1 MLWQIIFLV
10 TGILSLIYYSA
21 VCIALKKW
29 DSTFSRFWLATGI
42 VGIAGSALIRLY
54 GMPCI
59 VEAMIGISVC
69 FLLIAEIKIIKGMHR
84 TPLGK
89 RKEHFEEDTKTGF
102 ATRWIIVL
110 GAQVRGRKITDS
122 LKRRLDCASEYLKE
136 HPDVH
141 VIVSGGQGKDEE
153 VTEAY
158 AMARYLECEGLD
170 RRRIVQEDVSV
181 NTLENLKFS
190 RNLIADVD
198 TPVGIV
204 SNNFHVYRGCVYA
217 KRAGF
222 KEPFPIPASCHPLL
236 FPNYFV
242 RECFAV
248 WKLWLKKILTKQ
260 NAVL

>member
-1 MLWQIIFLV
+1 MRQLRDVVIA
-10 TGILSLIYYSA
+10 TGKMGLY
-21 VCIALKKW
+21 
-29 DSTFSRFWLATGI
+29 FSRFWLAIGI

-84 TPLGK
+84 KPLGK
-89 RKEHFEEDTKTGF
+89 RKEHFEEDTKTGS

-158 AMARYLECEGLD
+158 AWHVIWSVKGLTAGVLC
-170 RRRIVQEDVSV
+170 RRMCR
-181 NTLENLKFS
+181 
-190 RNLIADVD
+190 
-198 TPVGIV
+198 
-204 SNNFHVYRGCVYA
+204 
-217 KRAGF
+217 
-222 KEPFPIPASCHPLL
+222 
-236 FPNYFV
+236 
-242 RECFAV
+242 
-248 WKLWLKKILTKQ
+248 
-260 NAVL
+260 

>member
-21 VCIALKKW
+21 ICIALKKW

-84 TPLGK
+84 NPLGK
-89 RKEHFEEDTKTGF
+89 RKEHFEEDTKTGS

-122 LKRRLDCASEYLKE
+122 LKRRLGVRVSERASGCTCDRLRRT
-136 HPDVH
+136 
-141 VIVSGGQGKDEE
+141 GK
-153 VTEAY
+153 
-158 AMARYLECEGLD
+158 R
-170 RRRIVQEDVSV
+170 
-181 NTLENLKFS
+181 
-190 RNLIADVD
+190 
-198 TPVGIV
+198 
-204 SNNFHVYRGCVYA
+204 
-217 KRAGF
+217 
-222 KEPFPIPASCHPLL
+222 
-236 FPNYFV
+236 
-242 RECFAV
+242 
-248 WKLWLKKILTKQ
+248 
-260 NAVL
+260 

>member
-1 MLWQIIFLV
+1 MDHC
-10 TGILSLIYYSA
+10 T
-21 VCIALKKW
+21 
-29 DSTFSRFWLATGI
+29 
-42 VGIAGSALIRLY
+42 GSA
-54 GMPCI
+54 
-59 VEAMIGISVC
+59 
-69 FLLIAEIKIIKGMHR
+69 
-84 TPLGK
+84 GK
-89 RKEHFEEDTKTGF
+89 RPEDYRFTETKTGL
-102 ATRWIIVL
+102 R
-110 GAQVRGRKITDS
+110 VRVSERASGSTCD
-122 LKRRLDCASEYLKE
+122 RLR
-136 HPDVH
+136 
-141 VIVSGGQGKDEE
+141 GQGKDEE

-158 AMARYLECEGLD
+158 AMARYLECEGID

-248 WKLWLKKILTKQ
+248 WKLWLKKY
-260 NAVL
+260 

>member
-1 MLWQIIFLV
+1 M
-10 TGILSLIYYSA
+10 
-21 VCIALKKW
+21 
-29 DSTFSRFWLATGI
+29 
-42 VGIAGSALIRLY
+42 
-54 GMPCI
+54 
-59 VEAMIGISVC
+59 
-69 FLLIAEIKIIKGMHR
+69 
-84 TPLGK
+84 
-89 RKEHFEEDTKTGF
+89 
-102 ATRWIIVL
+102 
-110 GAQVRGRKITDS
+110 
-122 LKRRLDCASEYLKE
+122 
-136 HPDVH
+136 H

-158 AMARYLECEGLD
+158 AMARYLECERLE

-248 WKLWLKKILTKQ
+248 WKLWLKKY
-260 NAVL
+260 

>member
-21 VCIALKKW
+21 ICIALKKW

-84 TPLGK
+84 NPLGK
-89 RKEHFEEDTKTGF
+89 RKEHFEEDTKTGS

-110 GAQVRGRKITDS
+110 GAQVRGRKIT
-122 LKRRLDCASEYLKE
+122 
-136 HPDVH
+136 
-141 VIVSGGQGKDEE
+141 G
-153 VTEAY
+153 
-158 AMARYLECEGLD
+158 
-170 RRRIVQEDVSV
+170 
-181 NTLENLKFS
+181 
-190 RNLIADVD
+190 NLIADVD

-248 WKLWLKKILTKQ
+248 WKLWLKKY
-260 NAVL
+260 

>member
-1 MLWQIIFLV
+1 MF
-10 TGILSLIYYSA
+10 
-21 VCIALKKW
+21 
-29 DSTFSRFWLATGI
+29 
-42 VGIAGSALIRLY
+42 
-54 GMPCI
+54 
-59 VEAMIGISVC
+59 
-69 FLLIAEIKIIKGMHR
+69 LIAEIKIIKGMHR
-84 TPLGK
+84 NPLGK
-89 RKEHFEEDTKTGF
+89 RKEHFEEDTKTGS

-136 HPDVH
+136 G
-141 VIVSGGQGKDEE
+141 I
-153 VTEAY
+153 
-158 AMARYLECEGLD
+158 D

-248 WKLWLKKILTKQ
+248 WKLWLKKY
-260 NAVL
+260 

>member
-21 VCIALKKW
+21 ICIALKKW

-69 FLLIAEIKIIKGMHR
+69 VLLIAEIKIIKGMHR
-84 TPLGK
+84 KPLGK
-89 RKEHFEEDTKTGF
+89 RKEHFEEDTKTGS

-136 HPDVH
+136 HPDVC
-141 VIVSGGQGKDEE
+141 EE
-153 VTEAY
+153 VEKQVRIHYNLLPGETAEAAPSDEKNADKKTSRTAAVKTEKT
-158 AMARYLECEGLD
+158 
-170 RRRIVQEDVSV
+170 EDMES
-181 NTLENLKFS
+181 L
-190 RNLIADVD
+190 
-198 TPVGIV
+198 PV
-204 SNNFHVYRGCVYA
+204 
-217 KRAGF
+217 
-222 KEPFPIPASCHPLL
+222 E
-236 FPNYFV
+236 
-242 RECFAV
+242 EE
-248 WKLWLKKILTKQ
+248 
-260 NAVL
+260 